1 MAATIVRFATV
12 GAAFAAGAH
21 LRMEPQGLKK
31 GDFHWPGQLLASFS
45 AFEAED
51 LEEKDI
57 KELEAEVTKLV
68 GKGEDKSSK
77 LAVKQMSAQLDT
89 MIVNRKKAQIAD
101 QAKLDKSHKALEN
114 CHLDEKTKRDMNVG
128 RAVESADDHKD
139 DHKDSKVD
147 HADCLEVLEAK
158 DLLRQAYC
166 AKVKDSEKL
175 CKCSPS
181 MTKFFGAKPE
191 CKDAPAIPKESQKC
205 CEAYVYHAKHEAK
218 CKNHKSE
225 GQYAKLQH
233 NIIMDKVCD
242 AYECCYKTNLKSYT
256 ATEKSVKE
264 AEKQRNWAT
273 LYRLK
278 CLVGEFEKG
287 NNGSSGSSPAIV
299 SGKQAKAC
307 KDEKHDIKPIR
318 YSKVPAKAKCDSTIA
333 LVCQLPK

>member
-21 LRMEPQGLKK
+21 LRTDPQGLKK

-45 AFEAED
+45 AFEVED

-57 KELEAEVTKLV
+57 KEMETAVEKLV
-68 GKGEDKSSK
+68 TKGEDKSTK
-77 LAVKQMSAQLDT
+77 LAVKQMSTQLDG
-89 MIVNRKKAQIAD
+89 MIAKRKKAQKAD
-101 QAKLDKSHKALEN
+101 QARLDKSHKALEN

-128 RAVESADDHKD
+128 EAVSNAEDHKD
-139 DHKDSKVD
+139 DHKDSKAD

-158 DLLRQAYC
+158 DLLRKAYC

-175 CKCSPS
+175 CKCSAS

-191 CKDAPAIPKESQKC
+191 CKDAPAVPKESQKC
-205 CEAYVYHAKHEAK
+205 CEAYTEHAKHEAK

-225 GQYAKLQH
+225 GQYAKKQH

-242 AYECCYKTNLKSYT
+242 AYECCYKTNLKAYT
-256 ATEKSVKE
+256 ATEKSVKD
-264 AEKQRNWAT
+264 AEKQRNWAA

-278 CLVGEFEKG
+278 CLLSEYEKG
-287 NNGSSGSSPAIV
+287 KV
-299 SGKQAKAC
+299 SKAQAKKCEDAKVDV
-307 KDEKHDIKPIR
+307 KDIE

-333 LVCQLPK
+333 LVCELPA